1 MWETRPLFNKLT
13 SDFDDV
19 CTRIFDV
26 DGTLANA
33 QHVLGK
39 LEFHYWLDIYIEQF
53 PTFDWREIK
62 HDQIQ

>member
-1 MWETRPLFNKLT
+1 MGNPALLNKFR

-26 DGTLANA
+26 DAIFPNA

-39 LEFHYWLDIYIEQF
+39 LEYHYRLVLDIEQF
-53 PTFDWREIK
+53 PTFDWREIN